1 MRPPRVAKRAQLSF
15 RGVGRAEGVQG
26 RARTLNISVMLV
38 TLEVSKLSGW
48 LNLYASCREYTKM
61 VMQQFELR
69 AGRRPREAHL
79 EHFGDALDAGR
90 VEAERLVEVVHPLPR
105 VHKDRMI
112 QQYGT

>member
-1 MRPPRVAKRAQLSF
+1 
-15 RGVGRAEGVQG
+15 
-26 RARTLNISVMLV
+26 MLV

-90 VEAERLVEVVHPLPR
+90 VSKLSGWLKLSIPCREYT
-105 VHKDRMI
+105 KI
-112 QQYGT
+112 G